1 MIPNFEKRGG
11 LVPVVAQDARSGE
24 VLMLAYANKEAFRLT
39 LKTSIAT
46 YYSTS
51 RGKIW
56 IKGETSGNLQ
66 KIKKILI
73 DCDGDALI
81 YIVEQKGKGACHTG
95 EKSCFF
101 RSIAV

>member
-24 VLMLAYANKEAFRLT
+24 VLMLAYANKEAYQLT